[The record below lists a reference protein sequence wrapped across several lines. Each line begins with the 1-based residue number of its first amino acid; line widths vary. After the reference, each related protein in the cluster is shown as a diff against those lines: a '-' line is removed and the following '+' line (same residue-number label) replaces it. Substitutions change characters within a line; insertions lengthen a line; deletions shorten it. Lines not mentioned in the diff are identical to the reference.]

1 MGTDHK
7 GSRGRRRRRRRTP
20 YTRATAVVFSQDN
33 EVLLVKHHGQDD
45 WALPGGRVV
54 DGEDPAQ
61 RAATEV
67 AEETGVHIS
76 DPEHVG
82 RYAGTVASHE
92 IYLARGSGEPS
103 PDDRE
108 IQDATWWD
116 LDQPLQVQPHVNAIL
131 DIVDPVG
138 DDIDTLDEKQSE
150 VSQVQ
155 EDSPPTPVLKA
166 TPPAE
171 LPQATPEDPKP
182 VSDTHRPRN
191 WTSYPATAWAWVVM
205 VALLIADW
213 LIWVMLRTRSNERR
227 IRPTKRVTWRKG
239 LKQGLMKRQDNTC
252 VYCGYRRIA
261 RTLDIDH
268 MIPVVRG
275 GSNDESNLQV
285 ICRPCNQRK
294 GLQTDREFRA
304 RYSRLVPA
312 TPLTP
317 PQGRISQNE
326 FKEETRRTSQ
336 AASAREFRKKR
347 YITPREKI
355 VSGCFIS
362 GGAIFGIAL
371 FSLAAIG
378 AEGLLLLFP
387 ALILGVAVGLGIWL
401 RAYMTGAISQEDRA
415 AVAQ

>member
-1 MGTDHK
+1 MRSDRMR
-7 GSRGRRRRRRRTP
+7 SRSRPRRKRRTP
-20 YTRATAVVFSQDN
+20 YARATAVVLSQDN
-33 EVLLVKHHGQDD
+33 EVLLVKHRGQDD

-61 RAATEV
+61 RAVTEV
-67 AEETGVHIS
+67 AEETGVHIA

-92 IYLARGSGEPS
+92 IYLAIGSGEPN
-103 PDDRE
+103 PDLRE
-108 IQDATWWD
+108 IQDAIWWD
-116 LDQPLQVQPHVNAIL
+116 TSQPLQVQPHVDAIL

-138 DDIDTLDEKQSE
+138 DDIDNPDKKEAIE
-150 VSQVQ
+150 VSPDQA
-155 EDSPPTPVLKA
+155 DSPPV
-166 TPPAE
+166 PA
-171 LPQATPEDPKP
+171 LQATAPVEQSQATSEDPKLE
-182 VSDTHRPRN
+182 SDTHRPRN
-191 WTSYPATAWAWVVM
+191 WTSYAVTAWAWVVM

-227 IRPTKRVTWRKG
+227 IRPTKRVTWPKG
-239 LKQGLMKRQDNTC
+239 LKQELMKRQDNTC

-268 MIPVVRG
+268 MIPAVRG
-275 GSNDESNLQV
+275 GTNDESNLQV

-294 GLQTDREFRA
+294 GLQTDQEFRA

-317 PQGRISQNE
+317 PQRRISQNE

-355 VSGCFIS
+355 VSGCFIL
-362 GGAIFGIAL
+362 GGAIFGITL

-387 ALILGVAVGLGIWL
+387 ALILGLAVGLGIWL
-401 RAYMTGAISQEDRA
+401 RAYMTGATSEVQ
-415 AVAQ
+415 V